1 MHTCLVAT
9 KPVESVNGLALN
21 KGSHGQGSPVGPFLE
36 VSSAT
41 FTAMTIRYQHKIANV
56 SKSTALKTPS
66 RLPMFIPGAEQSGQ
80 PSLKPEPL
88 AGLGLQAGM
97 RKSVQKR
104 SRAVLS
110 GFFSTYA
117 AVSGSPQG
125 ISGLR

>member
-1 MHTCLVAT
+1 
-9 KPVESVNGLALN
+9 
-21 KGSHGQGSPVGPFLE
+21 
-36 VSSAT
+36 
-41 FTAMTIRYQHKIANV
+41 
-56 SKSTALKTPS
+56 
-66 RLPMFIPGAEQSGQ
+66 MFIPGAEQSGQ

-125 ISGLR
+125 ISGLRFAACSPDSVSGLFRGSMHSIMSHGSPLPVPRRDLLIQETETLVEAACVSASPEALHAEAS